1 MRLLRIEADGIFLFS
16 EKIIIDFNAEQRVY
30 PDNASMLYNLFG
42 STYTNNV
49 LSFVGVNASGKTTS
63 LKLISFVMSMLN
75 AEAIN
80 NIPTK
85 VVLER
90 SNKVTLKVYFY
101 DENKGVCLL
110 KTIIGVTKEEGT
122 PDRYVILQEKLY
134 IR

>member
-16 EKIIIDFNAEQRVY
+16 GKIVIDFNAEQRVY
-30 PDNASMLYNLFG
+30 PDNAAMLYNPFG

-63 LKLISFVMSMLN
+63 LKLISFVMSLLN

-85 VVLER
+85 VVQER
-90 SNKVTLKVYFY
+90 SIRVNLRVY
-101 DENKGVCLL
+101 L
-110 KTIIGVTKEEGT
+110 
-122 PDRYVILQEKLY
+122 
-134 IR
+134 